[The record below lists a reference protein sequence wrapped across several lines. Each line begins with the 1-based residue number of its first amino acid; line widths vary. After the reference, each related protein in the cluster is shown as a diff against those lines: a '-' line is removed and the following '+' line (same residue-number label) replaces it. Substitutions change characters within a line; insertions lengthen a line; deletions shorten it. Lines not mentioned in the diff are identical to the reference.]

1 MGSGSQGGQK
11 TEIVNYQLSL
21 SIIFMKLLPLGT
33 QHFGQLREKGAIYVD
48 KTQLICQLIREYQAV
63 FLSRPRRFGKSLLLS
78 TIAEL
83 HSGNRGIFA
92 VPL

>member
-1 MGSGSQGGQK
+1 
-11 TEIVNYQLSL
+11 
-21 SIIFMKLLPLGT
+21 MKLLPLGT